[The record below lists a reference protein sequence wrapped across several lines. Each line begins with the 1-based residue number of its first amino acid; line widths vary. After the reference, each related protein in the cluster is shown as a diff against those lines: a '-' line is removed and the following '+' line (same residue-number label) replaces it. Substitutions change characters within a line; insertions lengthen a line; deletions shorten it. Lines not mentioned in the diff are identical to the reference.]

1 VQALPHR
8 TAPQVVMPRLGR
20 RRGRNVERRRI
31 LVLSFTPDT
40 QHVLESLREFAPPG
54 SHVTLVCE

>member
-1 VQALPHR
+1 
-8 TAPQVVMPRLGR
+8 MPRLGR